1 MLHVRSVAGESLA
14 TIELASFSATLTAGI
29 SPVLALKQHLHSL
42 CGQPRFRQQLVFFHD
57 GVVANVSDE
66 HMLRQG
72 EAQLVLVPF
81 SPASEKQVKELRDAA
96 GSGLASTVEAI
107 LQRPQDP
114 DLGQPTP
121 LLVACAHGHL
131 EVVEL
136 LLEARADPHRAT
148 NDGITP
154 LFLGGNLGNFLNIL
168 L

>member
-1 MLHVRSVAGESLA
+1 MPRLSWRAFRLRSLQG
-14 TIELASFSATLTAGI
+14 

-136 LLEARADPHRAT
+136 LLEARADPT
-148 NDGITP
+148 LKTTDGYRVDDLALSESTAIHE
-154 LFLGGNLGNFLNIL
+154 L
-168 L
+168 LKQALE